1 MNKGLPTELWEGG
14 GSSAYGPGPPPPP
27 EWKVTQRE
35 FMETTLYLYTVIY
48 PFCLHVWRF
57 SVAFGRTRVRHGC
70 HPLQLGWAQSQSL
83 PLVYPLYY
91 ILLLDLQPEKHL

>member
-1 MNKGLPTELWEGG
+1 MNKGLLTELWEGG
-14 GSSAYGPGPPPPP
+14 VKCIWAWTSSPP

-35 FMETTLYLYTVIY
+35 FMETTLYLYTVLY

-57 SVAFGRTRVRHGC
+57 SVAFGKTRVRHGC
-70 HPLQLGWAQSQSL
+70 HPLQLGWAQSQFL